1 MKAVAEACDSRTL
14 VETFQTDYQKR
25 NMNMQRNTMDVSS
38 RSGNSRGLK
47 TLCAALLAALICVP
61 TVHIQAEEPAPA
73 KAWSTASEK
82 GGRLY
87 SVSFEGGP
95 IRYFKPLWTNAF
107 TNDNFL
113 ITSSAERVELP
124 AFQMR
129 DMTLPELARS
139 IAFLSQ
145 GALSV
150 EVVERNVDLPGN
162 IWRVAR
168 PSMETLSRNV
178 KMRAVA
184 APRLFASDDTLKRF
198 LGEVDMVQRQLAETF
213 IDLERAGSPGPG
225 MGSQIL
231 PIGGQRV
238 FVLVGSEEGISGLE
252 SLIKAAEQTA
262 AEPAKEPKS
271 GK

>member
-1 MKAVAEACDSRTL
+1 
-14 VETFQTDYQKR
+14 
-25 NMNMQRNTMDVSS
+25 MNMQRNTMAGSS
-38 RSGNSRGLK
+38 RSGDSCGLK
-47 TLCAALLAALICVP
+47 TRCAALLAALILAP
-61 TVHIQAEEPAPA
+61 TVHAQAEEPPPA
-73 KAWSTASEK
+73 KAWSVGSEK

-87 SVSFEGGP
+87 SVSFEGGL
-95 IRYFKPLWTNAF
+95 IRYFKPLWTKAF

-113 ITSSAERVELP
+113 ITSSAELVELP

-145 GALSV
+145 GALTV
-150 EVVERNVDLPGN
+150 EVVERNDSLPGN

-168 PSMETLSRNV
+168 PSKEALSHAV

-184 APRLFASDDTLKRF
+184 APRLFANEDTLARF
-198 LGEVDMVQRQLAETF
+198 LKDAETAQRTMRE
-213 IDLERAGSPGPG
+213 ISYTLKKVENSTP
-225 MGSQIL
+225 L
-231 PIGGQRV
+231 IGTEIMPLKGQRV
-238 FVLVGSEEGISGLE
+238 FVLFGTEEGISGLE

-262 AEPAKEPKS
+262 AEPVKEAKS

>member
-1 MKAVAEACDSRTL
+1 MA
-14 VETFQTDYQKR
+14 
-25 NMNMQRNTMDVSS
+25 VSS
-38 RSGNSRGLK
+38 RSGDSRELK
-47 TLCAALLAALICVP
+47 TMCAALLAAVIVVP
-61 TVHIQAEEPAPA
+61 TVHAQAEEPPPA
-73 KAWSTASEK
+73 KAWSVGSEK

-87 SVSFEGGP
+87 SVSFEGGL
-95 IRYFKPLWTNAF
+95 IRYFKPLWTKAF

-113 ITSSAERVELP
+113 ITSSAELVELP

-145 GALSV
+145 GALTV
-150 EVVERNVDLPGN
+150 EVVERNVGVPGN

-168 PSMETLSRNV
+168 PSQEALSQKV

-184 APRLFASDDTLKRF
+184 APHLFANEDTLSRF
-198 LGEVDMVQRQLAETF
+198 LKEAEEVQRRLVYRFSELQQ
-213 IDLERAGSPGPG
+213 AGSSIQW
-225 MGSQIL
+225 MGAEIL
-231 PIGGQRV
+231 PLKEQRV

-252 SLIKAAEQTA
+252 SLIKAAEQTV
-262 AEPAKEPKS
+262 AEPVKEANS